1 LFEDLGEDPPP
12 FNPVTTTAE
21 DPETVA
27 TEIREFLGVGREE
40 QYDFTDGYKAL
51 NRWRDAIEQCGEMV
65 FQASGVERSEMR
77 GFSIS
82 EPVLPTI
89 VTNVK
94 DVPQARVFTMI
105 HELTHVMLRAGGL
118 CGLEEAQDVEVFCN
132 RVAGAT
138 LVPRE
143 WLINEHLVR
152 THGPRPQW
160 DEHQIRTLARRYH
173 VSREVVVRRLFIV
186 GYATQ
191 DFYQRKR
198 DEYQR
203 EFESRGE
210 EGGFAAP
217 DVKAVSQAG
226 RMFVRLVL
234 DSYHQDKITTS
245 DVSEYLEVR
254 LKHLPS
260 IEKAVANTPEI
271 GAA

>member
-1 LFEDLGEDPPP
+1 
-12 FNPVTTTAE
+12 
-21 DPETVA
+21 
-27 TEIREFLGVGREE
+27 
-40 QYDFTDGYKAL
+40 
-51 NRWRDAIEQCGEMV
+51 MV